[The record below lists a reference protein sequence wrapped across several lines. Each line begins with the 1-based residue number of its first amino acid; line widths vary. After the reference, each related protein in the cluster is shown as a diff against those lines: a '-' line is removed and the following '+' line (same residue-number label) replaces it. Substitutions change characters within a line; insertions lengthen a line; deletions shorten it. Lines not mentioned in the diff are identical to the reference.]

1 MPVHRINV
9 SPRIAAHTLTV
20 RAQSGVP
27 VDSDAPVFTSGA
39 TAAAIAENSGAGQV
53 VYTAAATDDSL
64 PVTYSL
70 KSVGD
75 YTAFAI
81 NGSTG
86 AVTLTA
92 NPDYETQASY
102 SFTVVATDA
111 VGNSSERAVTL
122 AITDADE
129 QAPTLV
135 SAAVNGTSLVLTYS
149 ESLATPGPAAS
160 AFSVSGATTAAQTP
174 SSAVVSGATVT
185 LTLATTAAYGQT
197 ITVNYTVP
205 GTNPI
210 RDAAGNPAAAL
221 TAQAVANSTDGPGA
235 LFDAGQPGV
244 WYDVSD
250 MSTLFQDAAGTVP
263 VTAVGQPVGRV
274 LDKSGRGNHATQTT
288 ATSRP
293 VFGQDGN
300 GKRCL
305 IFDGIDDWLST
316 AVPVDLSSPS
326 GLSVFASARHLSDS
340 VGMIVESSDNSWN
353 VASNPGTWFMS
364 SRTGADPNGRE
375 YGASG
380 TSRLAAAIVTAAIP
394 VTLARSMLASI
405 PGGYVTARAA
415 GYSSYTTSGS
425 MGLGG
430 FAARKLFVGMRNGA
444 ANPFAG
450 NVYGVLVIGKVVD
463 GAELTML
470 DGYFSRIAGLA
481 I

>member
-1 MPVHRINV
+1 MGIHVKTDTGLV
-9 SPRIAAHTLTV
+9 SMQAHVKTATGL
-20 RAQSGVP
+20 VP
-27 VDSDAPVFTSGA
+27 MSLHVKTA
-39 TAAAIAENSGAGQV
+39 TGI
-53 VYTAAATDDSL
+53 
-64 PVTYSL
+64 
-70 KSVGD
+70 
-75 YTAFAI
+75 
-81 NGSTG
+81 
-86 AVTLTA
+86 
-92 NPDYETQASY
+92 
-102 SFTVVATDA
+102 VA
-111 VGNSSERAVTL
+111 L

-149 ESLATPGPAAS
+149 EPLATPGPSAS
-160 AFSVSGATTAAQTP
+160 AFSVSGATTIAQTP

-185 LTLATTAAYGQT
+185 LTLPTTAAYGQT
-197 ITVNYTVP
+197 ITVSYTVP
-205 GTNPI
+205 GTNQI

-293 VFGQDGN
+293 VLGQDGN

-316 AVPVDLSSPS
+316 DVPVDLSSPS
-326 GLSVFASARHLSDS
+326 GLSVFASVRQLSDS
-340 VGMIVESSDNSWN
+340 TGMILESGTNAWDIT
-353 VASNPGTWFMS
+353 SNPGTWFMS
-364 SRTGADPNGRE
+364 SRTGASPLNRE
-375 YGASG
+375 VGAGG
-380 TSRLAAAIVTAAIP
+380 TSRLAASVVTAATP
-394 VTLARSMLASI
+394 VTLARSMLTSI

-415 GYSSYTTSGS
+415 GYSDSTTSGS
-425 MGLGG
+425 MGAAG
-430 FAARKLFVGMRNGA
+430 FAARTLFVGRRAGLVYT
-444 ANPFAG
+444 FEG
-450 NVYGVLVIGKVVD
+450 NVYGVLVTGKVVD